1 MGSVGALIL
10 TRTFSGA
17 GTVGC
22 QTEGRRRI
30 PWTGYS
36 SLHRLKTLPIDLLK
50 IDRSFVRDVATDPD
64 NTTLTT
70 AMIGLARNL
79 RLEVVAEDV
88 ETEDAT
94 GHRASSSAARSLRRP
109 HRASEERKVEDE
121 YPIAVCAF
129 GTRPPRKTL

>member
-10 TRTFSGA
+10 THTFSSA

-22 QTEGRRRI
+22 QTKRRRPI

-64 NTTLTT
+64 STTLTT

-88 ETEDAT
+88 KTEEQMAFLRARGCDLPQGFLLSRPLPADDLTELLKKERPRT
-94 GHRASSSAARSLRRP
+94 GAR
-109 HRASEERKVEDE
+109 
-121 YPIAVCAF
+121 
-129 GTRPPRKTL
+129 